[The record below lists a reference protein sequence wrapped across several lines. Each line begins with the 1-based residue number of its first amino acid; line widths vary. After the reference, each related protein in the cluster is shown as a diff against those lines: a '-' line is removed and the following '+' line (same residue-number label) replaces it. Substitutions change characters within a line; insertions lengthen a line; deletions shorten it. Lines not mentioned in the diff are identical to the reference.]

1 MSQSTAAL
9 VAHLTALQDRIAAL
23 ERAQRTPQLP
33 TSALGPGQYIGGV
46 DENGDLI
53 ARIGFQPD
61 GGFTLRPEPGSG
73 EAPPMPSAPLI
84 TPSTGGLRVV
94 WDGRL
99 VDETDEDVVRP
110 SDLAHVAVE
119 ISTGPEWTRVGSITE
134 AGDGG
139 MLPVVPLPYVEHQ
152 VRLVAVT
159 TSAVEGPPSATASAT
174 PLQVTGPD
182 LAAGSI
188 LAGHISA
195 GAVEADKLAAILV
208 LATRIVAGDP
218 LGARVELNGNGLRA
232 YSSAGVLT
240 VAVDAATGNAV
251 YTGTITGSEIVG
263 SSLLVGDSGGDHIWV
278 GEDKDYLIH
287 VVRARGGG
295 AQVAMAATEHAAEM
309 RLTPPPHGAEGFFD
323 GFQYAYVATGSGF
336 AYPAVAY
343 SSPAS
348 TSVFPRAATSE
359 LQLEGGS
366 STVDASRIRHRA
378 DVHHFSRGA
387 PSNYAR
393 GLLELDADLSIRAP
407 AHAPQTVELLAQ
419 PTGSGNNGAWTDFA
433 TSQFQRLTW
442 RTGYSGRVDVRIT
455 MCGINNSTPGATLS
469 VGFRLTSPTEAD
481 VPPALGRAA
490 MVRARAYPT
499 SSPNS
504 YGEQGQL
511 VVPLQLT
518 PNAEYT
524 LVPCWRASGASATWG
539 TATTDAL
546 KLDLAYANDITVTNI
561 L

>member
-73 EAPPMPSAPLI
+73 EAPPTPSPPLL

-119 ISTGPEWTRVGSITE
+119 ISTGSEWSRVGSITE

-139 MLPVVPLPYVEHQ
+139 MLPVVPLPYVAHQ

-208 LATRIVAGDP
+208 LATRVVAGDP
-218 LGARVELNGNGLRA
+218 NGARVELNGNGFRA

-240 VAVDAATGNAV
+240 VAIDAATGNAV

-278 GEDKDYLIH
+278 GEDEDYLIH

-309 RLTPPPHGAEGFFD
+309 RLTPPPNGGEEFFD

-378 DVHHFSRGA
+378 DVHHFSMGS
-387 PSNYAR
+387 PTSYIN
-393 GLLELDADLSIRAP
+393 GVIEVDSTLSIRSSR
-407 AHAPQTVELLAQ
+407 HAYVRSEMAAQ
-419 PTGSGNNGAWTDFA
+419 PTAASELGGAWNAF
-433 TSQFQRLTW
+433 TSGQWPALSF
-442 RTGYSGRVDVRIT
+442 RTPHSGRVRIT
-455 MCGINNSTPGATLS
+455 IMIAATNPNSNASSIATSFGLTGGSTVSPGLARSAFVRSAGTEAQSSQQSCAAVYLTLAANTNYVLTPHWRTSGATAWNTGS
-469 VGFRLTSPTEAD
+469 N
-481 VPPALGRAA
+481 PA
-490 MVRARAYPT
+490 T
-499 SSPNS
+499 QS
-504 YGEQGQL
+504 Y
-511 VVPLQLT
+511 
-518 PNAEYT
+518 
-524 LVPCWRASGASATWG
+524 
-539 TATTDAL
+539 
-546 KLDLAYANDITVTNI
+546 DLALDNSITVEP
-561 L
+561 LL